1 MRVPQSFVSAE
12 HRKSDFGRCVGH
24 RRLTVHQGAPGRPG
38 GLGEMLTG
46 SPDQA
51 GHVARGARGGD
62 RESSRSRKSRPR
74 QSETSSFVMCVVE
87 FPKPRVISEF
97 RDEEGPNLRNTSLT
111 ANTQRHCAY

>member
-1 MRVPQSFVSAE
+1 
-12 HRKSDFGRCVGH
+12 
-24 RRLTVHQGAPGRPG
+24 
-38 GLGEMLTG
+38 MLTG
-46 SPDQA
+46 SPGQA

-62 RESSRSRKSRPR
+62 RESVPKSSRNRKRAV
-74 QSETSSFVMCVVE
+74 FMCVVE

>member
-12 HRKSDFGRCVGH
+12 HRKSDFGRCAGH

-46 SPDQA
+46 SPGQ
-51 GHVARGARGGD
+51 GHVARGAWW
-62 RESSRSRKSRPR
+62 SRVRRKRRR
-74 QSETSSFVMCVVE
+74 QFVNFSCVVE

-111 ANTQRHCAY
+111 ANTQRHCAC